1 MIQTV
6 NKIYCDVPRFV
17 YIDICCGTVQYYFIL
32 YFKLYNNTDIKL

>member
-17 YIDICCGTVQYYFIL
+17 YIDICGTVQYYFIL